1 MREGTRGAGEHC
13 TYVLMATTGIGE
25 SMALG
30 VWYDLDSAV
39 TAQHKAIFVLD
50 ELGMSK
56 AIRLTLKTVRSNSEA
71 FSDFETHMRALSE
84 YMYGRFGS

>member
-1 MREGTRGAGEHC
+1 MRGSLMSSGEHY

-25 SMALG
+25 SIALG
-30 VWYDLDSAV
+30 VWYDLDSAI
-39 TAQHKAIFVLD
+39 TAQSKAIYILH

-56 AIRLTLKTVRSNSEA
+56 FIRLTLKTVRSNSEA